1 MSDIEIALKELS
13 AVHAKYNLS
22 GQFFASNDVSVRW
35 PAELPHS
42 TELDVFYNGYEPDGV
57 KIETGLTP
65 LKLFDMVAL
74 RQAQI
79 GYRWINTTDGA
90 LLSDEWPAQDLVIM
104 DDMGGGKPV
113 IAVTNVEKTPVFA
126 SYDVVEPFQIAESLA
141 DFILALSRL
150 IDVVYGEF
158 NIFDVSDDDGVS
170 DAFMARLNSEIG
182 PILGEDNRSRFVG
195 YFYG

>member
-22 GQFFASNDVSVRW
+22 GRFFASDDVSVRW

-79 GYRWINTTDGA
+79 GVVMRRWRGLIKLNTTQHLGSGTVESYSGTVAKLKLDNENA
-90 LLSDEWPAQDLVIM
+90 R
-104 DDMGGGKPV
+104 GK
-113 IAVTNVEKTPVFA
+113 
-126 SYDVVEPFQIAESLA
+126 
-141 DFILALSRL
+141 
-150 IDVVYGEF
+150 
-158 NIFDVSDDDGVS
+158 
-170 DAFMARLNSEIG
+170 
-182 PILGEDNRSRFVG
+182 
-195 YFYG
+195 